1 VNIAMQRIA
10 PRREEGVVLFIALIA
25 LVAMTLAGIAM
36 MRSTDTTVGIAGNLA
51 FKQSTVQGGEQAP
64 NAAVNWLQG
73 VNAAG
78 TLQQNYAS
86 QGYTAYVA
94 GSEPNWFDQSVWS
107 LPNTPNDQPS
117 RSVTLAT
124 DAAGNTVRYMI
135 HRMCSGPGNYG
146 SVQCATYL
154 PSSGGG
160 AGSSM
165 AVGSVTFV
173 GTTQV
178 YFRITTRVEGPR
190 NTVSITQAYVLLD
203 GT

>member
-1 VNIAMQRIA
+1 
-10 PRREEGVVLFIALIA
+10 LFIALIA

-51 FKQSTVQGGEQAP
+51 FKQSGVQGGEQSTMT
-64 NAAVNWLQG
+64 AVNWLQS

-86 QGYTAYVA
+86 QGYTAYVT
-94 GSEPNWFDQSVWS
+94 GSEPNWFDPSIWN
-107 LPNTPNDQPS
+107 LPTTPNDQPGRAVS
-117 RSVTLAT
+117 LAT

-135 HRMCSGPGNYG
+135 HRMCSGPGNFG
-146 SVQCATYL
+146 NVQCALYL
-154 PSSGGG
+154 PTSGGG

-165 AVGSVTFV
+165 AVGSVTFM
-173 GTTQV
+173 GTAQV
-178 YFRITTRVEGPR
+178 YFRITTRVDGPR
-190 NTVSITQAYVLLD
+190 NTVSVTQSYVLLD